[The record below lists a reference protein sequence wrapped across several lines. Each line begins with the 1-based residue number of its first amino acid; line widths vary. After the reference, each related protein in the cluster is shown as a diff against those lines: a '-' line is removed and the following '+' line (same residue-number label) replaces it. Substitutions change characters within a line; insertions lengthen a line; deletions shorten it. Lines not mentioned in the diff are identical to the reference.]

1 MTFKPIRDRILV
13 RPEEQETKTAGG
25 IYIPDNAQEKP
36 MKGTVIKVG
45 TGKVAE
51 DGSIVPMAVKD
62 GDVVVYG
69 KFTGTEVK
77 VENVNHVILNEDDV
91 IAIVE

>member
-1 MTFKPIRDRILV
+1 MTFKPIRDRINV

-51 DGSIVPMAVKD
+51 DGSIVPMAVKE

>member
-13 RPEEQETKTAGG
+13 RPAEQETKTASGL
-25 IYIPDNAQEKP
+25 IIPDNAQEKP

-45 TGKVAE
+45 TGRVAE
-51 DGSIVPMAVKD
+51 DGSIVPMAVKE
-62 GDVVVYG
+62 GDVVVYV
-69 KFTGTEVK
+69 KFSGTEVK
-77 VENVNHVILNEDDV
+77 VENEDHVILNEDDV